1 MGLSFLFGLK
11 DLAEDLVD
19 RVVNL
24 QDDVC
29 ELLCELE
36 DRICLVESRTS
47 KSIDGVLPR
56 VALCEVS
63 IGSVSGECRCL
74 LDIGSI
80 T

>member
-36 DRICLVESRTS
+36 DWICLVASRTS
-47 KSIDGVLPR
+47 LLMVF
-56 VALCEVS
+56 
-63 IGSVSGECRCL
+63 CREL
-74 LDIGSI
+74 LFVRCQ
-80 T
+80 

>member
-36 DRICLVESRTS
+36 DRICLVASRTS
-47 KSIDGVLPR
+47 LLMVF
-56 VALCEVS
+56 
-63 IGSVSGECRCL
+63 CREL
-74 LDIGSI
+74 LFVRCQ
-80 T
+80 